1 MVGRRNL
8 DLTVQGNVY
17 TVELHLT
24 ALHPMYQFWI
34 IQGFSWCRINKAPDL
49 KK

>member
-8 DLTVQGNVY
+8 DLTVQGNAY

-24 ALHPMYQFWI
+24 ALHPMYKF
-34 IQGFSWCRINKAPDL
+34 GTFKDL
-49 KK
+49 AGEGLIRHLIF